1 MMVTGHHKTTFP
13 WRRIA
18 LSLGNALL
26 LLLGAGVL
34 SFILFSIAPGD
45 PARVILGPEASQE
58 SVDALREQLGLNQP
72 LLQQGIHHLGRIA
85 SLDFGTSISN
95 WRPVLPLVLEKF
107 SITATIGLQ
116 AALLSLVA
124 SYGINLLVH
133 GFPGTVPAL
142 GLLRLGVLMPVFLLT
157 VLGALLVGILFPGIS
172 LSSAGARSGPFTQVL
187 PSLLASLYP
196 LAVMTTVLRDG
207 VVTEM
212 GRPGYR
218 AARSLGMG
226 WWPIF
231 HRSLFRPSLLPWLA
245 AWVNQISLVFFASLV
260 LEVILSIPGTGNLLL
275 VAVQTR
281 DYPVLQGLILVNAAF
296 FVVISFLADWVYTAL
311 DPRTRS

>member
-1 MMVTGHHKTTFP
+1 MVKDSHRTPFL
-13 WRRIA
+13 WRRLAIPF
-18 LSLGNALL
+18 GNALL
-26 LLLGAGVL
+26 LFIGAGVL
-34 SFILFSIAPGD
+34 SFVLFSVAPGD
-45 PARVILGPEASQE
+45 PARVILGPQASQE
-58 SVDALREQLGLNQP
+58 SVSALREELGLNQP
-72 LLQQGIHHLGRIA
+72 LLQQGIDHFGRIVR
-85 SLDFGTSISN
+85 LEFGTSISN
-95 WRPVLPLVLEKF
+95 GRPVLPQVLEKF

-116 AALLSLVA
+116 AALLSLIA

-133 GFPGTVPAL
+133 GFPKMVPAL

-157 VLGALLVGILFPGIS
+157 VLGAISVGILLPGIS
-172 LSSAGARSGPFTQVL
+172 LSSAGARSGPFTQIL

-207 VVTEM
+207 VAAEM

-226 WWPIF
+226 GFPIF
-231 HRSLFRPSLLPWLA
+231 HRSLFRPSLVPWLA
-245 AWVNQISLVFFASLV
+245 VWVNQLSLVFFASLV

-296 FVVISFLADWVYTAL
+296 FIMISLIADWAYTVL
-311 DPRTRS
+311 DPRVRS